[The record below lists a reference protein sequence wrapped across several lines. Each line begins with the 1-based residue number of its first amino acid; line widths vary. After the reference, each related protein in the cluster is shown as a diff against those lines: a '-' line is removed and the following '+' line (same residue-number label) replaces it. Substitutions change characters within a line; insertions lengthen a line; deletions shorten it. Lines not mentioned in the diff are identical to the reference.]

1 MSEVVAMAMRE
12 KRPATRTQTVTIT
25 RQVTLE
31 EKVCPQC
38 GKKFFGRKN
47 QKFCSRACVQKDS
60 YDRHAEARRKARMKK
75 YYAEKEVTAPGQR
88 DLRASS
94 GQRTKRRSAP

>member
-1 MSEVVAMAMRE
+1 MNEVVTMAMRE
-12 KRPATRTQTVTIT
+12 KRPITRTQTVTIT

-60 YDRHAEARRKARMKK
+60 YDRHAEARRATRREK
-75 YYAEKEVTAPGQR
+75 YQAEKRMAAG
-88 DLRASS
+88 
-94 GQRTKRRSAP
+94 KRRSAS